1 MRVTGT
7 RAWVSAACA
16 ALAVVLVG
24 FGVAGCGFGN
34 SNNASG
40 VGCGLA
46 NEVVAG
52 PAPAAGSEFL
62 FVPNALCEQ
71 GVANDVM
78 SVLVLDPATATFNNG
93 PVPLVETGNE
103 PVWATVDPTNHFVY
117 VTNFADNT
125 VSAFTLDTTTGAIG
139 LVNGSPFPA
148 GVGPA
153 AAAVD
158 PTGTFLYV
166 ANQGGVVD
174 NVVFPGSISGY
185 KITPGTGVLT
195 PVGAPFTTA
204 TPLSPQQGIA
214 VTAGFVYVSDVTTGD
229 VSAFSF
235 NDSGTLTQLATS
247 PFTLAP
253 AVNPQPVSL
262 AMDPLG
268 QFLFTANMTSDNIS
282 AFTVSAGALNQVAGS
297 PFSAIKPPP
306 LANLNLPLN
315 SPQYLTTDRT
325 GSYLYVVN
333 VGSTAV
339 ISYTITPV
347 TGVLGE
353 EFQSSATGNGPE
365 GIAVDA
371 TNQYLMVAN
380 FVDGTLSVYKI
391 NNANGNLSF
400 LGVVN
405 NAIIAAPQMVATT
418 H

>member
-7 RAWVSAACA
+7 GAWFSAACV
-16 ALAVVLVG
+16 ALAAVLVG
-24 FGVAGCGFGN
+24 FGVAGCGYGN
-34 SNNASG
+34 NNNASG

-46 NEVVAG
+46 NDVPQGPPLNPNVVN
-52 PAPAAGSEFL
+52 EFL
-62 FVPNALCEQ
+62 FVPNALCAP

-78 SVLVLDPATATFNNG
+78 SVLVFDPATVTFNNG
-93 PVPLVETGNE
+93 PIPVVETGNE
-103 PVWATVDPTNHFVY
+103 PVWATVDPTNSFVY

-185 KITPGTGVLT
+185 KITPVTGVLT

-235 NDSGTLTQLATS
+235 NDSGTLTQLAT
-247 PFTLAP
+247 
-253 AVNPQPVSL
+253 
-262 AMDPLG
+262 
-268 QFLFTANMTSDNIS
+268 
-282 AFTVSAGALNQVAGS
+282 
-297 PFSAIKPPP
+297 
-306 LANLNLPLN
+306 
-315 SPQYLTTDRT
+315 
-325 GSYLYVVN
+325 
-333 VGSTAV
+333 
-339 ISYTITPV
+339 
-347 TGVLGE
+347 
-353 EFQSSATGNGPE
+353 
-365 GIAVDA
+365 
-371 TNQYLMVAN
+371 
-380 FVDGTLSVYKI
+380 
-391 NNANGNLSF
+391 
-400 LGVVN
+400 
-405 NAIIAAPQMVATT
+405 
-418 H
+418 